1 MKRYI
6 DVLTYIIILA
16 LSLSAILFAR
26 NVFLNTPLK
35 TRDIGFERA
44 KVLEITEENLNE
56 DPSFQGLFIGY
67 QDIHVE
73 VLTGEYKGN
82 VYPLRN
88 SLGRTYNVRVMDDM
102 EIIVSIYSDRAEE
115 ESVRVYSYK
124 RNHVTWWLLA
134 IFVLVVIGVC
144 RLKGLKSLLSLG
156 LTGVAIICFLVPAVL
171 KGVNP
176 IGAAIVTAVFSITAG
191 FYVLNGWSKKT
202 FAAILGTAAGVII
215 AGTISYLAGKAASLS
230 GLTLENSEQLMY
242 VADVTGLKL
251 HGMMFAT
258 ILIASLGAIMDV
270 GMGIASSMAE
280 VQRVNVRQSARE
292 LFFAGMNVGKDL
304 IGTMTNTLILAF
316 TGGLLTLFLL
326 IAAYGLSYNQ
336 VSNMDL
342 LSVEVIQALSGSIGI
357 VLTVPI
363 TSLLAALLLSAGN
376 KKSGKEGLLQAR
388 SRP

>member
-6 DVLTYIIILA
+6 DVLTYIVILV
-16 LSLSAILFAR
+16 LSVSAILFAR
-26 NVFLNTPLK
+26 NVFTNTPLK

-56 DPSFQGLFIGY
+56 DPTFPGLSIGY

-73 VLTGEYKGN
+73 ILTGEYKGN

-88 SLGRTYNVRVMDDM
+88 SLGRTYNVCVLDDM
-102 EIIVSIYSDRAEE
+102 EIIVSIYSDRAEV
-115 ESVRVYSYK
+115 ESVMVYSYK
-124 RNHVTWWLLA
+124 RNHVIWWLLA
-134 IFVLVVIGVC
+134 IFFLVVIGVC
-144 RLKGLKSLLSLG
+144 RLKGVKSLLSLG

-176 IGAAIVTAVFSITAG
+176 ILAAIITAIFSITAG

-202 FAAILGTAAGVII
+202 FAAILGTVAGVII
-215 AGTISYLAGKAASLS
+215 AGTISYLAGKAANLS

-251 HGMMFAT
+251 QGLMFT
-258 ILIASLGAIMDV
+258 TTLIASLGAIMNV
-270 GMGIASSMAE
+270 GMGIASSVAE
-280 VQRVNVRQSARE
+280 THKVNVKQSRWE
-292 LFFAGMNVGKDL
+292 LFVVGTNVGKDL
-304 IGTMTNTLILAF
+304 ITMTNSLILAF
-316 TGGLLTLFLL
+316 TSGLLTLFLL
-326 IAAYGLSYNQ
+326 VAAYGLSYNQ

-342 LSVEVIQALSGSIGI
+342 LSVAVIQALAGSIGI

-363 TSLLAALLLSAGN
+363 TSLLSALLLSSTN
-376 KKSGKEGLLQAR
+376 RKWRKEGLKAR